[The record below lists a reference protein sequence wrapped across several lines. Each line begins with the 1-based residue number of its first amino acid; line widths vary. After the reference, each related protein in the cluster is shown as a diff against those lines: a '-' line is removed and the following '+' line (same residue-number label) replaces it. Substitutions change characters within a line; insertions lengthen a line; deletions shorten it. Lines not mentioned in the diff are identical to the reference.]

1 MLRNCDRTIA
11 EIILLAA
18 LALPTLAQNQ
28 QPLDVPAAPLPA
40 QLVNAKKVFIANG
53 AGDNDPSF
61 AKYTNGPNGPYN
73 QFYANV
79 KALGR
84 YELAAS
90 PSEADVILE
99 LRVDYL
105 RYYNGGG
112 YFKLRLEIRDP
123 RTNVL
128 LWTFAEP
135 VTEAIGEK
143 AERKYVAEALGKLTD
158 DLKNVATTP

>member
-1 MLRNCDRTIA
+1 MSRNCARTISG
-11 EIILLAA
+11 IILLAA
-18 LALPTLAQNQ
+18 LALPALAQAQ
-28 QPLDVPAAPLPA
+28 QPLEGPAAPLPA
-40 QLVNAKKVFIANG
+40 QFLNAKKVFIANG
-53 AGDNDPSF
+53 AGDNDPTF

-79 KALGR
+79 KELGR

-105 RYYNGGG
+105 RYYERYG

-123 RTNVL
+123 KTNVL
-128 LWTFAEP
+128 LWTFAEA

-143 AERKYVAEALGKLTD
+143 GQRKYVADALAKLTD
-158 DLKNVATTP
+158 DLKSVGTKP